1 MSDYRVPWINR
12 LARRI
17 IRPIFKVIFKIIS
30 RVEVR
35 GFENIPADPYIMV
48 FNHVSLFEA
57 PLIVAYWPTFPEIL
71 GASEVWNRP
80 GQNLL
85 AKAYGGI
92 PIDRGEVDRMAMH
105 RMVDSVLSGRS
116 LMIAPE
122 GGRSH
127 SPGMRKAKPGITY
140 LFDKTGVKILPVA
153 MVGTT
158 DDFLSNALH
167 GKRPFT
173 SITVGKPFVL
183 PKFDEEGKSGSE
195 IRQEKVDL
203 VMKKIAE
210 ILPENYRGYYS

>member
-1 MSDYRVPWINR
+1 MKEYKVALINQI
-12 LARRI
+12 ARML
-17 IRPIFKVIFKIIS
+17 IRPIFKIVFKVIS
-30 RVEVR
+30 RVEVQ
-35 GFENIPADPYIMV
+35 GFENIPDDPYIMV

-57 PLIVAYWPTFPEIL
+57 PLIVAFWPTFPEIL

-105 RMVDSVLSGRS
+105 KMVDAVLSGKS

-127 SPGMRKAKPGITY
+127 APGMRKAKPGITY
-140 LFDKTGVKILPVA
+140 LFDKTGAKILPVA

-158 DDFLSNALH
+158 DDFLSNAIH
-167 GKRPFT
+167 GKRPFA
-173 SITVGKPFVL
+173 SITVGKPFLL
-183 PKFDEEGKSGSE
+183 PEFNEEGKTGSE
-195 IRQEKVDL
+195 LRQEKVDY